1 MEVDEE
7 VAPPPPP
14 GELSFLWKQIS
25 QRIRQLGFLSVQRGQ
40 SHSDERGDDEEEMEV
55 DVGGVA
61 VAVVEGIAVLGGCG
75 CTMASFSDLR

>member
-1 MEVDEE
+1 M
-7 VAPPPPP
+7 
-14 GELSFLWKQIS
+14 
-25 QRIRQLGFLSVQRGQ
+25 QRGQ